1 MKLIIL
7 KMSRRDRREDVA
19 IYTALNPISVPS
31 EFLHFPAWFRGGAVN
46 EIVVLALH
54 CRNKLIHLLTHRRMN
69 TNTNID

>member
-31 EFLHFPAWFRGGAVN
+31 EFLHFPTWFRGGAVN
-46 EIVVLALH
+46 ELALH
-54 CRNKLIHLLTHRRMN
+54 CRNKLIHSHKHRHMN
-69 TNTNID
+69 IN